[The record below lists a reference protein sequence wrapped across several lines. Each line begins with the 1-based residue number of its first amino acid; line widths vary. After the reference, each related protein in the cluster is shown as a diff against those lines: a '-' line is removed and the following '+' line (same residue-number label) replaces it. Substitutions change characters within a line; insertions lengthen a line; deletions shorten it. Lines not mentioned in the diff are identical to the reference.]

1 MNQKTLREI
10 TIPFIILA
18 VTFAG
23 SCDLYSTAP
32 DDDAQDALAINPTTI
47 DVQEHFDEKLREGVI
62 DRIGQPIEGFVPSMF
77 LRAFSG
83 LVPNDFD
90 GADALLGEYKSIEK
104 ELAFIVDEGGP
115 IHSAAEA
122 ISEEGMKTVFTN
134 IQRRTNVLI
143 TTPDEVDGLLRS
155 LGAPLDL
162 VVTECLPEQRDVDA
176 CIEIYQPVCGTV
188 NVQCVTTPCDP
199 TEETFANSCKAC
211 TNSLVSSYT
220 NGECADNQ

>member
-1 MNQKTLREI
+1 MSKMTLRKI
-10 TIPFIILA
+10 TIPFIVLFVA
-18 VTFAG
+18 FAG

-32 DDDAQDALAINPTTI
+32 DDDAQDTLAINPGTI
-47 DVQEHFDEKLREGVI
+47 EVQEYFNEKLRESVI
-62 DRIGQPIEGFVPSMF
+62 DRIGQPIEGFVPFMF

-90 GADALLGEYKSIEK
+90 GAEALLGEYKIMEK

-134 IQRRTNVLI
+134 IQRRENVLI
-143 TTPDEVDGLLRS
+143 TTADEVDGLLLS
-155 LGAPLDL
+155 LGTPLDL
-162 VVTECLPEQRDVDA
+162 AVTECLPEQRDVDA
-176 CIEIYQPVCGTV
+176 CIEIYQPVCGTA

-199 TEETFANSCKAC
+199 VQETFANSCKAC
-211 TNSLVSSYT
+211 MNSLVSTYT
-220 NGECADNQ
+220 KDECLVR